1 MYQGAQQVWEGFSK
15 NLYEGIGATPL
26 ALAVVVA
33 LYSACFVL
41 PYLALGW
48 GILQRD
54 AAVLQ
59 AAGLG
64 VAANVVLRALLAVRF
79 AQPWSGVALH
89 PASVVGLLA
98 IAFNS
103 LRWSSQNRLRW
114 RGRTYQARKERLA
127 S

>member
-1 MYQGAQQVWEGFSK
+1 YQGARQVWEGFSK
-15 NLYEGIGATPL
+15 NLYEGIGATPA

-33 LYSACFVL
+33 LYAACFVI
-41 PYLALGW
+41 PYLALGF
-48 GILQRD
+48 GLVSGHADITR
-54 AAVLQ
+54 AA
-59 AAGLG
+59 ALG
-64 VAANVVLRALLAVRF
+64 VAANVAVRALLAVRF
-79 AQPWSGVALH
+79 AQPWSGVVVH
-89 PASVVGLLA
+89 PVSILGLLS